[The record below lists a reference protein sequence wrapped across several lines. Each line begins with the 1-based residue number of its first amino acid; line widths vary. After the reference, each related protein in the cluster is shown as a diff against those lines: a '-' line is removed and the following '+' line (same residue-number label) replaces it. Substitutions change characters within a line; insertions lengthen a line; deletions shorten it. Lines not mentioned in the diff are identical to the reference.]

1 MGFLSQGGFG
11 LREHFQVVLNA
22 YTRYTHA
29 KTAPHCEYTKLLFPE
44 SHVISFLFIIWF
56 LFSDLR
62 NGNQVQ
68 GLCGD
73 VRLGLAAGLQLQA
86 SRNETR
92 GHGEAPMTSPKRPR
106 NVSHTY
112 LCEVL

>member
-22 YTRYTHA
+22 YAHA
-29 KTAPHCEYTKLLFPE
+29 KIAPHLEYMKHLFPE
-44 SHVISFLFIIWF
+44 CHVISFLFIIWF
-56 LFSDLR
+56 LVSDLR

-68 GLCGD
+68 GLFGD

-106 NVSHTY
+106 IVSRTN